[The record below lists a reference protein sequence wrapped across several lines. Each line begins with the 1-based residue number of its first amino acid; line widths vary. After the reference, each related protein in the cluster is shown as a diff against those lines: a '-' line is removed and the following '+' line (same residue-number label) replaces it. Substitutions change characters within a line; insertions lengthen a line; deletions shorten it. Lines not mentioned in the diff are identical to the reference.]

1 MKILLEIFEKG
12 AYNKG
17 MNNKNNN
24 LNQEVKPM
32 DIKTA
37 TKKELRQADIDA
49 VRAKINFENF
59 EKELKKELLKKG
71 KTS

>member
-1 MKILLEIFEKG
+1 
-12 AYNKG
+12 
-17 MNNKNNN
+17 MN
-24 LNQEVKPM
+24 
-32 DIKTA
+32 IKTA
-37 TKKELRQADIDA
+37 TKKELRQADIKA